1 MIIEKIKLKNYR
13 NYDSLEINLNEK
25 LNVIIGKNAQGKTN
39 LLESIY
45 VLSLTKSYLGVND
58 KNLIKLGN
66 NYAILEADAILNSGP
81 KKFKLLI
88 KDNGKQVIINGK
100 EIKKLSD
107 YVSNLKVIIFSPEN
121 IRMIKEGPSI
131 RRKFLNMEISQIS
144 MKYVKLLMDYNNI
157 VRQKNEYLKLDN
169 KNKDY
174 LNILNDEVAKLSVE
188 IYLLRRK
195 FLDNINMFIDK
206 IYYEIM
212 GMQGLK
218 IKYISN
224 IDYFEDKK
232 EMVDKFREK
241 IDKYL
246 EKEMLYKISL
256 IGPHRDDFIFV
267 LNDKNIA
274 LYGSQGQLRSV
285 ILALKLSEIE
295 LFKQSG
301 DDDPILLLDDIFS
314 ELDLDKKNNLIKYI
328 NNNIQTI
335 ITTTDINMIDEN
347 LVKKANIFEIKNGKL
362 FPGK

>member
-1 MIIEKIKLKNYR
+1 MVIEKIKLKNYR
-13 NYDSLEINLNEK
+13 NYDNLEIVLNKK
-25 LNVIIGKNAQGKTN
+25 LNIIIGKNAQGKTN
-39 LLESIY
+39 ILESIY
-45 VLSLTKSYLGVND
+45 VLALTKSYLGVND

-66 NYAILEADAILNSGP
+66 DYAILEAYTLLNSGH
-81 KKFKLLI
+81 KKFRILI
-88 KDNGKQVIINGK
+88 NDNGKQVLINEK

-121 IRMIKEGPSI
+121 IKMIKDGPSI

-144 MKYVKLLMDYNNI
+144 IKYVKLLMDYNNI
-157 VRQKNEYLKLDN
+157 IHQKNEYLKLN
-169 KNKDY
+169 NINKDY
-174 LNILNDEVAKLSVE
+174 LSILNDEIAKLSVE

-195 FLDNINMFIDK
+195 FLSDINVFIGK

-212 GMQGLK
+212 GMSGLK
-218 IKYISN
+218 IRYISN

-232 EMVDKFREK
+232 EMVDKYREK
-241 IDKYL
+241 LEKYL
-246 EKEMLYKISL
+246 EKEILYKISL

-295 LFKQSG
+295 LFKKSSN
-301 DDDPILLLDDIFS
+301 DDPILLLDDIFS
-314 ELDLDKKNNLIKYI
+314 ELDTDKKNNLIKYI
-328 NNNIQTI
+328 NDNIQTI
-335 ITTTDINMIDEN
+335 ITTTDINMIDEK
-347 LVKKANIFEIKNGKL
+347 LVKKASIFEIKNGNL

>member
-13 NYDSLEINLNEK
+13 NYDNLEISLNKK
-25 LNVIIGKNAQGKTN
+25 LNIIIGKNAQGKTN

-58 KNLIKLGN
+58 KSLIKLGS
-66 NYAILEADAILNSGP
+66 NYAILEADVILKNDP
-81 KKFKLLI
+81 KKFKILI
-88 KDNGKQVIINGK
+88 KDNGKKVIINEK
-100 EIKKLSD
+100 EIKKLSE

-121 IRMIKEGPSI
+121 IRMIKEGPNI

-157 VRQKNEYLKLDN
+157 IHQKNEYLKISN

-174 LNILNDEVAKLSVE
+174 LDILNDEIAKLSVE
-188 IYLLRRK
+188 IYLLRK
-195 FLDNINMFIDK
+195 DFIDSINIFIEK
-206 IYYEIM
+206 IYSEIM
-212 GMQGLK
+212 GMKGLK
-218 IKYISN
+218 IKYVSN
-224 IDYFEDKK
+224 IDYFKEKQ
-232 EMVDKFREK
+232 EMVEKNREK
-241 IDKYL
+241 LDKYL
-246 EKEMLYKISL
+246 EKEILYKISL

-274 LYGSQGQLRSV
+274 IYGSQGQLRSV

-295 LFKQSG
+295 IFRKIG
-301 DDDPILLLDDIFS
+301 DDNPILLLDDIFS
-314 ELDLDKKNNLIKYI
+314 ELDLEKKNNLIKYI

-335 ITTTDINMIDEN
+335 ITTTDINMVDKN
-347 LVKKANIFEIKNGKL
+347 LVKMANVFEIKEGKL

>member
-66 NYAILEADAILNSGP
+66 NYEILEADDILNSGP

-224 IDYFEDKK
+224 IDYFEDKT

>member
-131 RRKFLNMEISQIS
+131 RRKFLNMEISQTS

-224 IDYFEDKK
+224 IDYFENKK

-256 IGPHRDDFIFV
+256 IGPHRDDFIFF

>member
-81 KKFKLLI
+81 KKFKLFI

-224 IDYFEDKK
+224 IDYFEDKT

>member
-58 KNLIKLGN
+58 KSLIKLGN

>member
-1 MIIEKIKLKNYR
+1 MKDKTKYLILDFGLVLGKPKTGNWFITPNFYE
-13 NYDSLEINLNEK
+13 
-25 LNVIIGKNAQGKTN
+25 IIGKNKIDLKRLN
-39 LLESIY
+39 
-45 VLSLTKSYLGVND
+45 VLFNKYN
-58 KNLIKLGN
+58 
-66 NYAILEADAILNSGP
+66 
-81 KKFKLLI
+81 
-88 KDNGKQVIINGK
+88 
-100 EIKKLSD
+100 
-107 YVSNLKVIIFSPEN
+107 EN
-121 IRMIKEGPSI
+121 ISKKIITKEEQY
-131 RRKFLNMEISQIS
+131 KAFKEF
-144 MKYVKLLMDYNNI
+144 
-157 VRQKNEYLKLDN
+157 
-169 KNKDY
+169 Y

>member
-13 NYDSLEINLNEK
+13 NYDSLEIDLNKK
-25 LNVIIGKNAQGKTN
+25 LNIIIGKNAQGKTN
-39 LLESIY
+39 ILESIY

-66 NYAILEADAILNSGP
+66 NYAILEANTILNSGP
-81 KKFKLLI
+81 KKFKVLI
-88 KDNGKQVIINGK
+88 KDNGKQVIINGN
-100 EIKKLSD
+100 EVKKLSD

-121 IRMIKEGPSI
+121 IRMIKEGPSV

-144 MKYVKLLMDYNNI
+144 IKYVKLLINYNNI
-157 VRQKNEYLKLDN
+157 IRQKNEYLKLDN
-169 KNKDY
+169 KNIDY
-174 LNILNDEVAKLSVE
+174 LDVLNDEIAKLSVE

-195 FLDNINMFIDK
+195 FLDNINTYIDR

-212 GMQGLK
+212 GMQGLRVR
-218 IKYISN
+218 YISN
-224 IDYFEDKK
+224 IDYFENKK
-232 EMVDKFREK
+232 EMVDKYREK
-241 IDKYL
+241 LDKYL

-295 LFKQSG
+295 LFKKSS

-314 ELDLDKKNNLIKYI
+314 ELDIDKKNNLIKYI
-328 NNNIQTI
+328 NDNIQTI
-335 ITTTDINMIDEN
+335 ITTTDINMIDEK
-347 LVKKANIFEIKNGKL
+347 LVKKASIFEIQNGKL

>member
-13 NYDSLEINLNEK
+13 NYDSLEIDLNKK
-25 LNVIIGKNAQGKTN
+25 LNIIIGKNAQGKTN
-39 LLESIY
+39 ILESIY

-66 NYAILEADAILNSGP
+66 NYAILEANTILNSGQ
-81 KKFKLLI
+81 KKFKVLI
-88 KDNGKQVIINGK
+88 KDNGKQVIINGN
-100 EIKKLSD
+100 EVKKLSD

-121 IRMIKEGPSI
+121 IRMIKEGPSV

-144 MKYVKLLMDYNNI
+144 IKYVKLLMNYNNI
-157 VRQKNEYLKLDN
+157 IRQKNEYLKLDN
-169 KNKDY
+169 KNIDY
-174 LNILNDEVAKLSVE
+174 LDVLNDEIAKLSVE

-195 FLDNINMFIDK
+195 FLDNINTYIDR

-212 GMQGLK
+212 GMQGLRVR
-218 IKYISN
+218 YISN
-224 IDYFEDKK
+224 IDYFENKK
-232 EMVDKFREK
+232 EMVDKYREK
-241 IDKYL
+241 LDKYL

-295 LFKQSG
+295 LFKKSS
-301 DDDPILLLDDIFS
+301 DDEPILLLDDIFS
-314 ELDLDKKNNLIKYI
+314 ELDIDKKNNLIKYI
-328 NNNIQTI
+328 NDNIQTI
-335 ITTTDINMIDEN
+335 ITTTDINMIDEK
-347 LVKKANIFEIKNGKL
+347 LVKKASIFEIQNGKL

>member
-241 IDKYL
+241 IDKDL

>member
-144 MKYVKLLMDYNNI
+144 IKYVKILMNYNNI
-157 VRQKNEYLKLDN
+157 IRQKNEYLKLDN

-174 LNILNDEVAKLSVE
+174 LDVLNDEIAKLSVE
-188 IYLLRRK
+188 IYLLRRR
-195 FLDNINMFIDK
+195 FLDNINIFIDK

-212 GMQGLK
+212 GMQGLR
-218 IKYISN
+218 IRYISN

-232 EMVDKFREK
+232 EMVDRYREK
-241 IDKYL
+241 LDKYL

-295 LFKQSG
+295 LFKKSS

-314 ELDLDKKNNLIKYI
+314 ELDIDKKNNLIKYI
-328 NNNIQTI
+328 NDNIQTI
-335 ITTTDINMIDEN
+335 ITTTDNNMIDEK
-347 LVKKANIFEIKNGKL
+347 LVKKASIFEIQNGKL

>member
-224 IDYFEDKK
+224 IDYFEYKK

>member
-58 KNLIKLGN
+58 KSLIKLGN

-131 RRKFLNMEISQIS
+131 RRKFLNMEISQTS

-224 IDYFEDKK
+224 IDYFEDKT

>member
-224 IDYFEDKK
+224 IDYFEDKT

>member
-13 NYDSLEINLNEK
+13 NYDSLEIDLNKK
-25 LNVIIGKNAQGKTN
+25 LNIIIGKNAQGKTN
-39 LLESIY
+39 ILESIY

-66 NYAILEADAILNSGP
+66 NYAILEANTILNSGP
-81 KKFKLLI
+81 KKFKVLI
-88 KDNGKQVIINGK
+88 KDNGKQVIINGN
-100 EIKKLSD
+100 EVKKLSD

-121 IRMIKEGPSI
+121 IRMIKEGPSV

-144 MKYVKLLMDYNNI
+144 IKYVKLLMNYNNI
-157 VRQKNEYLKLDN
+157 IRQKNEYLKLDN

-174 LNILNDEVAKLSVE
+174 LDVLNDEIAKLSVE

-195 FLDNINMFIDK
+195 FLDNINTYIDR

-212 GMQGLK
+212 GMQGLRVR
-218 IKYISN
+218 YISN
-224 IDYFEDKK
+224 IDYFEKKK
-232 EMVDKFREK
+232 EMVDKYREK
-241 IDKYL
+241 LDKYL

-267 LNDKNIA
+267 LNDRNIA

-295 LFKQSG
+295 LFKKSS

-314 ELDLDKKNNLIKYI
+314 ELDIDKKNNLIKYI
-328 NNNIQTI
+328 NDNIQTI
-335 ITTTDINMIDEN
+335 ITTTDINMIDEK
-347 LVKKANIFEIKNGKL
+347 LVKKASIFEIQNGKL

>member
-13 NYDSLEINLNEK
+13 NYDSLEIDLNKK
-25 LNVIIGKNAQGKTN
+25 LNIIIGKNAQGKTN
-39 LLESIY
+39 ILESIY

-66 NYAILEADAILNSGP
+66 NYAILEANTILNSGQ
-81 KKFKLLI
+81 KKFKVLI
-88 KDNGKQVIINGK
+88 KDNGKQVIINGN
-100 EIKKLSD
+100 EVKKLSD

-121 IRMIKEGPSI
+121 IRMIKEGPSV

-144 MKYVKLLMDYNNI
+144 IKYVKLLMNYNNI
-157 VRQKNEYLKLDN
+157 IRQKNEYLKLDN
-169 KNKDY
+169 KNIDY
-174 LNILNDEVAKLSVE
+174 LDVLNDEIAKLSVE
-188 IYLLRRK
+188 IYLLRRN
-195 FLDNINMFIDK
+195 FLDNINAYIDR

-212 GMQGLK
+212 GMQGLRVR
-218 IKYISN
+218 YISN
-224 IDYFEDKK
+224 IDYFENKK
-232 EMVDKFREK
+232 EMVDKYREK
-241 IDKYL
+241 LDKYL

-295 LFKQSG
+295 LFKKSS
-301 DDDPILLLDDIFS
+301 DDEPILLLDDIFS
-314 ELDLDKKNNLIKYI
+314 ELDIDKKNNLIKYI
-328 NNNIQTI
+328 NDNIQTI
-335 ITTTDINMIDEN
+335 ITTTDINMIDEK
-347 LVKKANIFEIKNGKL
+347 LVKKASIFEIQNGKL

>member
-13 NYDSLEINLNEK
+13 NYDSLEIDLNKK
-25 LNVIIGKNAQGKTN
+25 LNIIIGKNAQGKTN
-39 LLESIY
+39 ILESIY

-66 NYAILEADAILNSGP
+66 NYAILEANTILNSGP
-81 KKFKLLI
+81 KKFKVLI
-88 KDNGKQVIINGK
+88 KDNGKQVIINGN
-100 EIKKLSD
+100 EVKKLSD

-121 IRMIKEGPSI
+121 IRMIKEGPSV

-144 MKYVKLLMDYNNI
+144 IKYVKLLMNYNNI
-157 VRQKNEYLKLDN
+157 IRQKNEYLKLDN
-169 KNKDY
+169 KNIDY
-174 LNILNDEVAKLSVE
+174 LDVLNDEIAKLSVE

-195 FLDNINMFIDK
+195 FLDNINTYIDR

-212 GMQGLK
+212 GMKGLRVR
-218 IKYISN
+218 YISN
-224 IDYFEDKK
+224 IDYFENKK
-232 EMVDKFREK
+232 EMVDKYREK
-241 IDKYL
+241 LDKYL

-295 LFKQSG
+295 LFKKSS

-314 ELDLDKKNNLIKYI
+314 ELDIDKKNNLIKYI
-328 NNNIQTI
+328 NDNIQTI
-335 ITTTDINMIDEN
+335 ITTTDINMIDEK
-347 LVKKANIFEIKNGKL
+347 LVKKASIFEIQNGKL

>member
-58 KNLIKLGN
+58 KSLIKLGN

-295 LFKQSG
+295 LFKQNG

>member
-13 NYDSLEINLNEK
+13 NYDSLEIDLNKK
-25 LNVIIGKNAQGKTN
+25 LNIIIGKNAQGKTN
-39 LLESIY
+39 ILESIY

-66 NYAILEADAILNSGP
+66 NYAILEANTILNSGP
-81 KKFKLLI
+81 KKFKVLI
-88 KDNGKQVIINGK
+88 KDNGKQVIINGN
-100 EIKKLSD
+100 EVKKLSD

-121 IRMIKEGPSI
+121 IRMIKEGPSV

-144 MKYVKLLMDYNNI
+144 IKYVKLLMNYNNI
-157 VRQKNEYLKLDN
+157 IRQKNEYLKLDN
-169 KNKDY
+169 KNIDY
-174 LNILNDEVAKLSVE
+174 LDVLNDEIAKLSVE

-195 FLDNINMFIDK
+195 FLDNINTYIDR

-212 GMQGLK
+212 GMQGLRVR
-218 IKYISN
+218 YISN
-224 IDYFEDKK
+224 IDYFENKK
-232 EMVDKFREK
+232 EMVDKYREK
-241 IDKYL
+241 LDKYL

-295 LFKQSG
+295 LFKKSS

-314 ELDLDKKNNLIKYI
+314 ELDIDKKNNLIKYI
-328 NNNIQTI
+328 NDNIQTI
-335 ITTTDINMIDEN
+335 ITTTDINMIDEK
-347 LVKKANIFEIKNGKL
+347 LVKKASIFEIQNGKL

>member
-58 KNLIKLGN
+58 KSLIKLGN

-224 IDYFEDKK
+224 IDYFEDKT